1 MTRKAA
7 SPRTKTMAPWR
18 GRKRVKDA
26 RTKLIPP
33 IRCTEEERAAIK
45 AAADQAGLSVGAFV
59 RALALGDA
67 GPRAVRRPPIERK
80 ELARL
85 LGHLGKV
92 GSNVNQLA
100 HAFNRNGR
108 VPGLAELN
116 GIRAY
121 VIEMRDALM
130 AALGRAGHPGAGQSG
145 DY

>member
-1 MTRKAA
+1 MTSEAQ
-7 SPRTKTMAPWR
+7 SPRAKTMAPWR

-33 IRCTEEERAAIK
+33 IRCTEEERVAIK

-67 GPRAVRRPPIERK
+67 GPRAVRRPPVERK

-92 GSNVNQLA
+92 GSNLNQLA
-100 HAFNRNGR
+100 HAFNRDGR
-108 VPGLAELN
+108 APDRAELN
-116 GIRAY
+116 DIRQY
-121 VIEMRDALM
+121 VVQMRDALL
-130 AALGRAGHPGAGQSG
+130 AALGRDH
-145 DY
+145 

>member
-1 MTRKAA
+1 MTSEAA
-7 SPRTKTMAPWR
+7 NPRAKTMAPWQ

-33 IRCTEEERAAIK
+33 IRCTEEERVAIK
-45 AAADQAGLSVGAFV
+45 AAADRAGLSVGAFV
-59 RALALGDA
+59 RTLALGDA

-92 GSNVNQLA
+92 GSNLNQLA
-100 HAFNRNGR
+100 HAFNSRGR

-116 GIRAY
+116 LIRGH
-121 VIEMRDALM
+121 VTDMRDALIK
-130 AALGRAGHPGAGQSG
+130 ALGRDQ
-145 DY
+145 

>member
-1 MTRKAA
+1 MT
-7 SPRTKTMAPWR
+7 SEVENPRTKSMAPWR

-33 IRCTEEERAAIK
+33 IRCTEGERAAIK
-45 AAADQAGLSVGAFV
+45 AAADHAGLSVGAFV

-92 GSNVNQLA
+92 GSNLNQLA
-100 HAFNRNGR
+100 HAFNRER
-108 VPGLAELN
+108 RIPGLAELTAMRQQV
-116 GIRAY
+116 G
-121 VIEMRDALM
+121 ELRDALM
-130 AALGRAGHPGAGQSG
+130 KALGRDH
-145 DY
+145 